1 MTHPLT
7 PALTN
12 LSTEEINKKISE
24 LNSRLS
30 MAYRWGRGDLVQQ
43 IYMLL
48 EDYNFELQ
56 TRNQKQ
62 LEEMQK
68 KNPNF
73 KDIIDIK

>member
-1 MTHPLT
+1 MAHPLT
-7 PALTN
+7 PNLTEV
-12 LSTEEINKKISE
+12 STEDINKKISE

-30 MAYRWGRGDLVQQ
+30 MSYRWGRGDLVQQ
-43 IYMLL
+43 IQMLL

-56 TRNQKQ
+56 MRNQKQ